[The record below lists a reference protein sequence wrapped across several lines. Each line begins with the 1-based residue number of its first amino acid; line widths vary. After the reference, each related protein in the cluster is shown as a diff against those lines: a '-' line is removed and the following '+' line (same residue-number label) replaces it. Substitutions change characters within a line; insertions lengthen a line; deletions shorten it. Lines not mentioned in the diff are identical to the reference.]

1 MRCSASFS
9 QFRMTF
15 FEVLY
20 GTNIKLQRYT
30 VLSIATKIISK
41 VADVVRNVENVGIKI
56 DWLDRLI
63 ERSTKKGNV
72 MSSDSKLTR

>member
-41 VADVVRNVENVGIKI
+41 VADVVRMWRMWG
-56 DWLDRLI
+56 L
-63 ERSTKKGNV
+63 RSTGWTGLSRDLQRKET
-72 MSSDSKLTR
+72 S